1 MFRSTSVVMTTTGA
15 SELIELSP
23 VSSPARVDPYRAMKS
38 PNFWFDRALSGVV

>member
-1 MFRSTSVVMTTTGA
+1 MTTTGA

-23 VSSPARVDPYRAMKS
+23 VSRPTRSGPYRREKS